1 MRRNLILAISIG
13 AIALAAALIFFVFRS
28 DQVGSV
34 HSGANLRDPAVVALG
49 QEVYANNCASC
60 HGENLEGQPDWRR
73 RQPDGRLPAPPHDD
87 TGHTWH
93 HLDVDLFRITKNGV
107 QDIVGPDYKTDMPVF
122 KEILTDDEIWAA
134 IAFIKSKWSERI
146 RLRQRQIESRQE

>member
-28 DQVGSV
+28 DQVGNV

-49 QEVYANNCASC
+49 REVYANNCASC

>member
-28 DQVGSV
+28 EQVGSV